1 MMVRC
6 FGADVFYLREGA
18 TLEKRQYIQKR
29 EKSTLEKREKKKKKN
44 TLEKRQYIQAV
55 FIRSLGDLTARL
67 IHLQPRLYHP
77 ACTIPGPPE
86 FKLNK
91 QQSMSESFVFCL
103 MMSGV

>member
-1 MMVRC
+1 MVRC

-29 EKSTLEKREKKKKKN
+29 EKREKKKN

-67 IHLQPRLYHP
+67 IHLQLYHP